1 VLTSMRSR
9 AADAGRV
16 VDDLADRE
24 PAIRGV
30 LETAKAADWPPFQ
43 RIHGDYHLGQVLLVP
58 ERGWVLLDFEGEP
71 LRPMAERNE
80 PDVPLRDVAGMLRS
94 FDYVAGTLVQQ
105 GGDADRA
112 HGWAADARA
121 AFLEG
126 YEAELG
132 TPLDAHRPLLDAFE
146 LDKALYECVYEARNR
161 PTWLPIPRDA
171 VLRLTKE
178 TA

>member
-1 VLTSMRSR
+1 MRSR

-16 VDDLADRE
+16 VEDLAGRE
-24 PAIRGV
+24 AAIAAV
-30 LETAKAADWPPFQ
+30 LERAAAAEWPAFQ

-58 ERGWVLLDFEGEP
+58 GRGWVLLDFEGEP
-71 LRPMAERNE
+71 LRPMAERSE

-112 HGWAADARA
+112 HRWAADARS
-121 AFLEG
+121 AFLAG

-132 TPLDAHRPLLDAFE
+132 ASLTPYRPLLDAFE

-171 VLRLTKE
+171 VLRLTGE
-178 TA
+178 AA